1 MGRWRI
7 GIAAWLLAVAIGLGA
22 VPMRGA
28 IERVGAAPVLSRTNA
43 QPAPPVVVRVPGGSY
58 HELRPSALHA
68 LLPHKHFLLVNVHI
82 PYAGEIAKTDRFI
95 PYTAI
100 DRSLRMLP
108 SSKTAMIVLY
118 CRSGRMSAIAA
129 ARLVRLGF
137 RNVWD
142 LAGGME
148 AWRREGYPLRF
159 RLH

>member
-1 MGRWRI
+1 M
-7 GIAAWLLAVAIGLGA
+7 AWLLVGSIWLGA
-22 VPMRGA
+22 VPVRGA
-28 IERVGAAPVLSRTNA
+28 IARVGVAPALSRTNV

-82 PYAGEIAKTDRFI
+82 PYAGEIAQTDRFI

-108 SSKTAMIVLY
+108 SSKTAMIVVY

-137 RNVWD
+137 RDVWD
-142 LAGGME
+142 LAGGMD
-148 AWRREGYPLRF
+148 AWRGQGYQLRI
-159 RLH
+159 RPH